1 METDIKIWYTYM
13 YYLYMFHYLAALITF
28 LQRPTDNI
36 KLEAFA
42 VGHANIFLISQYR
55 DSVYLRTTGDFRF
68 IS

>member
-1 METDIKIWYTYM
+1 
-13 YYLYMFHYLAALITF
+13 MFHYLAALITF